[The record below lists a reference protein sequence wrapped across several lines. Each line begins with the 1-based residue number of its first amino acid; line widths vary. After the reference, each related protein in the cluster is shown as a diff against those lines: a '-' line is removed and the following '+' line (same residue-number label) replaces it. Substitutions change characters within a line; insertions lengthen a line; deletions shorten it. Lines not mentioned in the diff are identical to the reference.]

1 MKAEKAPSR
10 HVPEGRMCHRRIL
23 SATLAAVF
31 GMLTA
36 CAGELEVPFTPERE
50 LLADSQ
56 GGSESDA
63 RTPEPDEDVE
73 PDVGTTP
80 DGGADIGPDDDTTA
94 APDTSFDDADAET
107 DANDDPAD
115 AEPDIEDDT
124 SPEPDTVDAG
134 SDDTDVPDTDPGPVP
149 ELATVSHD
157 REFRGIWVATV
168 SNINFPSRTGLSV
181 EQLRTE
187 IRAMVDLSRRVG
199 LNAIVFQ
206 VRPEGDALYDSRV
219 EPWSRYL
226 TGTQGRNPGV
236 DPLAELIA
244 YAHAQGVEV
253 HAWMN
258 PYRARA
264 SASSTAVS
272 PNMAIDFP
280 QYAYRYGS
288 GTWMDPGAAPVQQR
302 LLDVVEDLVTRYDL
316 DGIHFDDYFYPYPD
330 GEFPDSA
337 TYSAYRS
344 SGGTMNI
351 GDWRR
356 DNVNRM
362 MEQVHQ
368 LILDLDP
375 DVRFGIAPFG
385 IYRPGTPPGITGL
398 DQYASI
404 YADPVRWM
412 EEGWVDYL
420 APQLYWPTTQTAQA
434 YEVLLDWWVTVNPLL
449 YIFAGNYLSKLGDSS
464 AWTIAEFREQLRLS
478 RAYRSEN
485 SMGNIWFQIGPLENN
500 ESGIADV
507 FRTEFYSRPALTP
520 ELASALGESIEP
532 PVIVSTPA
540 QVSLSH
546 DNPTSLRAY
555 TVYRDAGAGNWQLDR
570 IVPATAGATVTLSP
584 GRWAIAAVDRRSV
597 ESQGVVLER

>member
-1 MKAEKAPSR
+1 
-10 HVPEGRMCHRRIL
+10 
-23 SATLAAVF
+23 
-31 GMLTA
+31 
-36 CAGELEVPFTPERE
+36 
-50 LLADSQ
+50 
-56 GGSESDA
+56 
-63 RTPEPDEDVE
+63 
-73 PDVGTTP
+73 
-80 DGGADIGPDDDTTA
+80 
-94 APDTSFDDADAET
+94 
-107 DANDDPAD
+107 
-115 AEPDIEDDT
+115 
-124 SPEPDTVDAG
+124 
-134 SDDTDVPDTDPGPVP
+134 
-149 ELATVSHD
+149 
-157 REFRGIWVATV
+157 
-168 SNINFPSRTGLSV
+168 
-181 EQLRTE
+181 
-187 IRAMVDLSRRVG
+187 
-199 LNAIVFQ
+199 
-206 VRPEGDALYDSRV
+206 
-219 EPWSRYL
+219 
-226 TGTQGRNPGV
+226 
-236 DPLAELIA
+236 
-244 YAHAQGVEV
+244 V
-253 HAWMN
+253 HAWFN
-258 PYRARA
+258 PYRASVKAGAPLA
-264 SASSTAVS
+264 SNHMARRYSTHAHKV
-272 PNMAIDFP
+272 
-280 QYAYRYGS
+280 GS
-288 GTWMDPGAAPVQQR
+288 VVCMDPGSKEVQDHVVKVVT
-302 LLDVVEDLVTRYDL
+302 DVARRYGVA
-316 DGIHFDDYFYPYPD
+316 GIHFDDYFYPYPD

-344 SGGTMNI
+344 SGGTLNV

-449 YIFAGNYLSKLGDSS
+449 YNFAGNYLSTLGDSS
-464 AWTIAEFREQLRLS
+464 AWTFAEFREQLRLS

-520 ELASALGESIEP
+520 ELASALGESSDP
-532 PVIVSTPA
+532 PAIVSTPA

-546 DNPTSLRAY
+546 DDPTSLRAY